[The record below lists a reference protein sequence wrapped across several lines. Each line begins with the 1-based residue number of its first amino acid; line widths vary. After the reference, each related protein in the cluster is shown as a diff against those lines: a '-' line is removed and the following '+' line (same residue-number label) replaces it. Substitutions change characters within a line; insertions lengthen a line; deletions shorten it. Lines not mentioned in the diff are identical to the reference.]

1 MSKERRPWAGAFI
14 ALAMT
19 LMMLAMILPQPVAAE
34 VTLEAPTLYEPSYGR
49 SGDLILVWEKVANAT
64 SYTAQVAMNSEF
76 NSPKSMT
83 TTAGQVMFTGLL
95 PGWYYCRV
103 RATNGAVVSNW
114 SEAQL
119 TWVSAGD
126 HLAAVTISSMVG
138 SNGNATIQWNA
149 VPNAGRYM
157 VEICADP
164 GFDPPLYH
172 SDTPGTS
179 WTFSN
184 LSSGIYQVR
193 VCAYNESA
201 WSGWTTATILIG
213 GGPVNSSVLPLILI
227 VAVAVILIGVFLW
240 WRWKKR

>member
-1 MSKERRPWAGAFI
+1 MRKRGGVGT
-14 ALAMT
+14 ALMAMAVT
-19 LMMLAMILPQPVAAE
+19 LMMLAMVLPQPIAAE
-34 VTLEAPTLYEPSYGR
+34 VTLDAPTLYEPSYGR

-76 NSPKSMT
+76 NSNKSMS
-83 TTAGQVMFTGLL
+83 TTAGQVMFSGLL
-95 PGWYYCRV
+95 PGWYYCRA
-103 RATNGAVVSNW
+103 RAANGVLTSNW
-114 SEAQL
+114 SETQL

-126 HLAAVTISSMVG
+126 HLASVTIIAVVG
-138 SNGNATIQWNA
+138 SGSNATIQWNS

-164 GFDPPLYH
+164 AFDPPLYH
-172 SDTPGTS
+172 SDTPGMS

-201 WSGWTTATILIG
+201 WSGWTTASILIG
-213 GGPVNSSVLPLILI
+213 SGSVSSSAVPIILLL
-227 VAVAVILIGVFLW
+227 VIAAIILVGAFLL
-240 WRWKKR
+240 WRRK